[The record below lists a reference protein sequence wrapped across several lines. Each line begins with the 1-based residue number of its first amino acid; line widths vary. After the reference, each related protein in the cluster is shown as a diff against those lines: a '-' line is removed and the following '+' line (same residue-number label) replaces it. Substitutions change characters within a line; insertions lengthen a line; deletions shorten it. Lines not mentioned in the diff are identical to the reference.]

1 MPASPSRA
9 KPRAILLTAALLT
22 ILVYLP
28 GLGGGFVF
36 DDYSNILLNED
47 LKVSPLSVKSL
58 LQAGWSGMSGPLK
71 RPISMI
77 SFALNY
83 ATTGD
88 FIGAFKLTNVI
99 IHIFNGVL
107 MFIFFRLLMR
117 VYSTGQNS
125 PQLNYCFVAAVA
137 AALWMLHPLNLTSVL
152 YIVQRM
158 NSLSAMFSLLA
169 LISYCKARVNMEE
182 GKAFGRWWLLAAVP
196 LFVTLG
202 ALSKE
207 NAVLTFPLIGLVE
220 LCFFRLRTA
229 DLVDRKLLIGFLV
242 ATILLPVALAAA
254 HVVSHPNY
262 LGARY
267 AARPFSMVERLLTEG
282 RVMWFYL
289 ALLVF
294 PKLSSFGLYHDDY
307 VISTGMFEPITT
319 VFAVGAL
326 GVAVFLAVF
335 GLRRVPMLTFAI
347 GWYLIG
353 HIMESSVIALEL
365 VHEHRN
371 YLPSMG
377 ILFALSYACARACA
391 STSVPRLPQLA
402 AVVAIFLT
410 AAITFLR
417 AGDWRDPVTL
427 AVVEA
432 ERHPNSM
439 RAVYDLGRVQFGL
452 HQLTQRQ
459 EFYDSGLANLER
471 AAEIDPS
478 SKRPLIGLIRVQ
490 YEHGY
495 TPKTEWMT
503 ELLHRYEFALFH
515 PSEIEDL
522 TRLVKCRASPDGCSF
537 PVDDILQLYHAA
549 LRNQSSSRFSRAQLM
564 VDLAVLYVNEANDL
578 APAVNLLDDAV
589 QLFPKEFNFRKIR
602 AQVYLLAQMDS
613 ELEDEIRFMRS
624 VTVWRDLIESPDAV
638 IDDLETQLRLL
649 RENVSDAKAK
659 DT

>member
-1 MPASPSRA
+1 
-9 KPRAILLTAALLT
+9 
-22 ILVYLP
+22 
-28 GLGGGFVF
+28 
-36 DDYSNILLNED
+36 
-47 LKVSPLSVKSL
+47 
-58 LQAGWSGMSGPLK
+58 
-71 RPISMI
+71 
-77 SFALNY
+77 
-83 ATTGD
+83 
-88 FIGAFKLTNVI
+88 
-99 IHIFNGVL
+99 
-107 MFIFFRLLMR
+107 
-117 VYSTGQNS
+117 
-125 PQLNYCFVAAVA
+125 
-137 AALWMLHPLNLTSVL
+137 
-152 YIVQRM
+152 
-158 NSLSAMFSLLA
+158 
-169 LISYCKARVNMEE
+169 
-182 GKAFGRWWLLAAVP
+182 
-196 LFVTLG
+196 
-202 ALSKE
+202 
-207 NAVLTFPLIGLVE
+207 
-220 LCFFRLRTA
+220 
-229 DLVDRKLLIGFLV
+229 
-242 ATILLPVALAAA
+242 
-254 HVVSHPNY
+254 
-262 LGARY
+262 
-267 AARPFSMVERLLTEG
+267 
-282 RVMWFYL
+282 
-289 ALLVF
+289 
-294 PKLSSFGLYHDDY
+294 
-307 VISTGMFEPITT
+307 
-319 VFAVGAL
+319 
-326 GVAVFLAVF
+326 
-335 GLRRVPMLTFAI
+335 
-347 GWYLIG
+347 
-353 HIMESSVIALEL
+353 L

-377 ILFALSYACARACA
+377 ILFSLSYACARACA

-478 SKRPLIGLIRVQ
+478 SKRPLIGLIRVH

-537 PVDDILQLYHAA
+537 PVDDLVQLYHAA

-613 ELEDEIRFMRS
+613 ELENEIRFMRS
-624 VTVWRDLIESPDAV
+624 VTVWRDLIESPDSV
-638 IDDLETQLRLL
+638 IDELETQLRLL

-659 DT
+659 GT